1 MGSLESEVGSL
12 TVDEGVDGKEETG
25 GLELINEARESEV
38 GELGNEESETSKNK
52 DKDKDKDEDGGED
65 VMERLE
71 KLRLGVEEPE
81 LSEEQLRN
89 NSQSQ
94 KDEVIQLILRLF

>member
-38 GELGNEESETSKNK
+38 REVGNEESETG
-52 DKDKDKDEDGGED
+52 KDKDKDEDGGED

-81 LSEEQLRN
+81 LSDEQLRN

>member
-1 MGSLESEVGSL
+1 MGSLKSEVGSL

-38 GELGNEESETSKNK
+38 REVRNEESETSK
-52 DKDKDKDEDGGED
+52 DKDKDEDEDGGED
-65 VMERLE
+65 AMERLE

-81 LSEEQLRN
+81 PSEEQLRN

>member
-12 TVDEGVDGKEETG
+12 TVDDGVDGKEETG

-38 GELGNEESETSKNK
+38 REVGNEESETS
-52 DKDKDKDEDGGED
+52 KDKDKDEDGGED

-81 LSEEQLRN
+81 LSEEQLKN